1 MPTDVNLNF
10 TGNFDVAKLELKTGE
25 ILIVRV
31 DQFVDRQLYE
41 AMTRGFKNFLKASGY
56 PQIPVLILEKGLSVE
71 VVDLNKIEIITCG
84 HCEKEGV
91 PSEWAFIK
99 KGKKIRVCLFCENV
113 MRDRA
118 DLIFDE
124 PTKTINLWEEKD
136 N

>member
-1 MPTDVNLNF
+1 MDINLNF
-10 TGNFDVAKLELKTGE
+10 TGNFDVAKLELKPGE
-25 ILIVRV
+25 IFIVRV
-31 DQFVDRQLYE
+31 DQFVDKQLYE
-41 AMTRGFKNFLKASGY
+41 AMTRGFKNFLKTAGY
-56 PQIPVLILEKGLSVE
+56 PQTPVLILEKGMHVELADLS
-71 VVDLNKIEIITCG
+71 KIEIITCG

-91 PSEWAFIK
+91 PSTWTFVKGGVK
-99 KGKKIRVCLFCENV
+99 KRICLFCENV